1 MSFFRLRLNHLF
13 FILPFFVVSFL
24 ILNSAEARSFK
35 NAYISFEIQDNWK
48 CKTEQSEWVCR
59 SEDPQESK
67 EAVIILTA
75 KESGPGDTF
84 PVYTEHLSK
93 PIQLTLK
100 TGGTMMSTIT
110 IPPKEYSIND
120 QKWLDSLHSN
130 SEVQNYYT
138 RYLATIKDKIA
149 ILVTFSA
156 HSKYY
161 AKHSAHFMK
170 TIQSLRVIA
179 AKDLTSRP
187 ESGPL
192 HGSNEMLGAGIG
204 QAIPADLLTEDAG
217 DTNSVASKKGLLHND
232 LFLGLLFVILAIA
245 GYVGYKFYKN
255 RN

>member
-1 MSFFRLRLNHLF
+1 MSFFKSGRAYSILFLTLF
-13 FILPFFVVSFL
+13 FVSFF
-24 ILNSAEARSFK
+24 NSNDAQARSFK

-75 KESGPGDTF
+75 KESGPSDTF
-84 PVYTEHLSK
+84 PVYIEHLSK
-93 PIQLTLK
+93 PIPLK
-100 TGGTMMSTIT
+100 LKNGSTIMSTIT
-110 IPPKEYSIND
+110 IPPKEYSVGD
-120 QKWLDSLHSN
+120 QKWLDALHSN

-192 HGSNEMLGAGIG
+192 HGSNEMIGAGIG
-204 QAIPADLLTEDAG
+204 QAIPADLLTADDG
-217 DTNSVASKKGLLHND
+217 TDTNSGKGGLLSND
-232 LFLGLLFVILAIA
+232 LFLGLIFILIAIA
-245 GYVGYKFYKN
+245 GYIGYKFYKN
-255 RN
+255 KR

>member
-1 MSFFRLRLNHLF
+1 MSFFESRLTCFISLLALF
-13 FILPFFVVSFL
+13 FVSFF
-24 ILNSAEARSFK
+24 NSNDAEARSFK
-35 NAYISFEIQDNWK
+35 NAYISFEIQDNWR

-59 SEDPQESK
+59 SEDPQEAK

-75 KESGPGDTF
+75 KESGPSDAF

-93 PIQLTLK
+93 PISLK
-100 TGGTMMSTIT
+100 LKNGTTIMSTIT
-110 IPPKEYSIND
+110 IPPKEYSVGD
-120 QKWLDSLHSN
+120 QKWLDALHAN

-156 HSKYY
+156 HSKHY

-192 HGSNEMLGAGIG
+192 HGSNEMLGASIG
-204 QAIPADLLTEDAG
+204 QAIPADLLTADDG
-217 DTNSVASKKGLLHND
+217 TDMNSRKGGLLGND
-232 LFLGLLFVILAIA
+232 LFLGLIFIILAIA
-245 GYVGYKFYKN
+245 GYVGFKFYKN
-255 RN
+255 RQ

>member
-1 MSFFRLRLNHLF
+1 MSLFRPRL
-13 FILPFFVVSFL
+13 ISVFL
-24 ILNSAEARSFK
+24 ILPLFIYNSAQARSFK

-48 CKTEQSEWVCR
+48 CKIEQSEWVCR

-75 KESGPGDTF
+75 KEAGIPDTF
-84 PVYTEHLSK
+84 TAYNEHLGR
-93 PIQLTLK
+93 PIALNLK

-110 IPPKEYSIND
+110 IPPREYVVGE
-120 QKWLDSLHSN
+120 QKWLDALHSN

-156 HSKYY
+156 HSKFYS
-161 AKHSAHFMK
+161 KHSPHFRK
-170 TIQSLRVIA
+170 TVESLKVIA

-192 HGSNEMLGAGIG
+192 RGSNEMLGAGVG
-204 QAIPADLLTEDAG
+204 QAMPADLLSSEDG
-217 DTNSVASKKGLLHND
+217 TDASSSAKGKSGLLDNN
-232 LFLGLLFVILAIA
+232 LFLGLIFVILAIA
-245 GYVGYKFYKN
+245 GYIGFKFYKK
-255 RN
+255 RDY

>member
-1 MSFFRLRLNHLF
+1 MRLFLPRLTPLF
-13 FILPFFVVSFL
+13 FVLPIFM
-24 ILNSAEARSFK
+24 LNIAEARSFK

-75 KESGPGDTF
+75 KEAGIPDTF
-84 PVYTEHLSK
+84 TAYNEHLSK
-93 PIQLTLK
+93 PIQLNLK

-110 IPPKEYSIND
+110 IPPREYSVGE
-120 QKWLDSLHSN
+120 QKWLDALHSN

-156 HSKYY
+156 HSKFYS
-161 AKHSAHFMK
+161 KHSAHFMK
-170 TIQSLRVIA
+170 TIQSLKVIA

-192 HGSNEMLGAGIG
+192 RGSNEMLGTGVG
-204 QAIPADLLTEDAG
+204 QAMPADLLTSEDG
-217 DTNSVASKKGLLHND
+217 TDSSTASKGKSGLLDNN
-232 LFLGLLFVILAIA
+232 LFLGLIFVILAIA
-245 GYVGYKFYKN
+245 AYVGFKFYKN
-255 RN
+255 RDN

>member
-1 MSFFRLRLNHLF
+1 MSLFQPRLTALF
-13 FILPFFVVSFL
+13 FVLPVLMF
-24 ILNSAEARSFK
+24 NSAEARSFK

-75 KESGPGDTF
+75 KEAGIPDTF
-84 PVYTEHLSK
+84 VAYNEHLSK
-93 PIQLTLK
+93 PIQLNLK
-100 TGGTMMSTIT
+100 TGGSMMSTIT
-110 IPPKEYSIND
+110 IPPREYSVGE
-120 QKWLDSLHSN
+120 QKWLDALHSN

-156 HSKYY
+156 HSKFYS
-161 AKHSAHFMK
+161 KHSAHFMK
-170 TIQSLRVIA
+170 TVQSLKVIA

-192 HGSNEMLGAGIG
+192 RGSNEMLGAGVG
-204 QAIPADLLTEDAG
+204 QAMPADLLTSEDG
-217 DTNSVASKKGLLHND
+217 TDNSMANKGKKGLLDNN
-232 LFLGLLFVILAIA
+232 LFLGLIFVILAIA
-245 GYVGYKFYKN
+245 AYVGFKFYKSR

>member
-1 MSFFRLRLNHLF
+1 MSLFQPRLTALF
-13 FILPFFVVSFL
+13 FVLPLFM
-24 ILNSAEARSFK
+24 LNISEARSFK

-75 KESGPGDTF
+75 KEAGIPDTF
-84 PVYTEHLSK
+84 LAYNEHLSK
-93 PIQLTLK
+93 PITLNLK

-110 IPPKEYSIND
+110 IPPREYPVGE
-120 QKWLDSLHSN
+120 QKWLDALHAN

-156 HSKYY
+156 HSKFYS
-161 AKHSAHFMK
+161 KHSAHFMK
-170 TIQSLRVIA
+170 TIQSLKVIA

-192 HGSNEMLGAGIG
+192 RGSNEMLGVGVG
-204 QAIPADLLTEDAG
+204 QAMPADLLTSEDGTDSSAA
-217 DTNSVASKKGLLHND
+217 SSKKGILDNGM
-232 LFLGLLFVILAIA
+232 FLGLILVILAA
-245 GYVGYKFYKN
+245 LGYVGFKFMKN
-255 RN
+255 R

>member
-1 MSFFRLRLNHLF
+1 MSFLFRRAQSFLF
-13 FILPFFVVSFL
+13 FTLFTVTFFTL
-24 ILNSAEARSFK
+24 HNAQARTFK

-84 PVYTEHLSK
+84 AVYTDHLSK
-93 PIQLTLK
+93 PIPLALK
-100 TGGTMMSTIT
+100 TGGSIMSTVT
-110 IPPKEYSIND
+110 IPPKEYSVND
-120 QKWLDSLHSN
+120 QKWLDALHSN

-161 AKHSAHFMK
+161 AKHSTHFMK
-170 TIQSLRVIA
+170 TMQSLRVIA

-192 HGSNEMLGAGIG
+192 HGSNEMLGSGVG
-204 QAIPADLLTEDAG
+204 QAMPADLLTSEDG
-217 DTNSVASKKGLLHND
+217 LNGSSGGKKGLLQNE
-232 LFLGLLFVILAIA
+232 LFLGLIFIILAIA
-245 GYVGYKFYKN
+245 AYVGYRFYKN
-255 RN
+255 KN